1 MRSQLLLVLIIS
13 FFLAGCSMQFGEL
26 FSPAG
31 DATSPR
37 GRLHRSDLQNGGTA
51 VYGMDMPFPPLQ
63 LVNRNEVERF
73 EKYYAKGSSKGFS
86 DALERR
92 AQFEPMIEEI
102 FREHGLPLEL
112 ISIAMVESLF
122 RPDARSKHGALG
134 LWQFV
139 PSTARMYG
147 LAITPRVDERK
158 DPIKST
164 IAAARHLRDLYNM
177 YGDWYLTIA
186 SYNSGPGHVNKAIK
200 SAGTRDFFEL
210 VRLGKIRQE
219 TSEFVPRVLA
229 LAKIS
234 RDPAAYGYS
243 EPVNVYAQASPKL
256 QR

>member
-1 MRSQLLLVLIIS
+1 
-13 FFLAGCSMQFGEL
+13 MQFGDL
-26 FSPAG
+26 FSPANDVAG
-31 DATSPR
+31 QR
-37 GRLHRSDLQNGGTA
+37 GRLQRSNLQHGGTA
-51 VYGMDMPFPPLQ
+51 VYGMDMPFPPLH
-63 LVNRNEVERF
+63 LVDRGEVEHF
-73 EKYYAKGSSKGFS
+73 ENYYSKGNSKGFAE
-86 DALERR
+86 ALERR

-112 ISIAMVESLF
+112 VSIAMVESLF
-122 RPDARSKHGALG
+122 RPDARSKHGAVG

-147 LAITPRVDERK
+147 LAITSRVDERK

-164 IAAARHLRDLYNM
+164 MAAAKHLRDLYNM

-234 RDPAAYGYS
+234 RNPTAYGFS
-243 EPVNVYAQASPKL
+243 EPINVYAQASPKL
-256 QR
+256 HR